1 MRVFRK
7 RPTAKRFTIELRDH
21 QGITRRFSGLTDR
34 RQTEQMGRRIEAL
47 TACRSAGERP
57 DIELS
62 RWLEKAPPTL
72 TTRLADVGIINGT
85 RVAASKSL
93 DALVE
98 DFAKHLEAKERTTKY
113 ISENSMMLQR
123 VFRACR
129 FVVWSDIQPG
139 KVETYLKQLRNEGLS
154 IRRSNGYLTAIKGFC
169 RWMEDTGHTSE
180 SPVRGLR
187 KLNDRTDSRRK
198 RRAAT
203 PEELRKIIA
212 VTTEAPESFGMSGPE
227 RALLYRFCA
236 ETGLRKNE
244 VRNLTAGD
252 FDLQG
257 LTVTVPAGY
266 SKHRETDV
274 VPLRE
279 DLAEALRGHL
289 SGKLPQGKAFGGRY
303 RKMTDKTALMF
314 REDIEAAGVP
324 YQDDRGY
331 VLDFHALRHTFIT
344 GLSHAPSRVA
354 QSLARHKSSAM
365 TDRYTHVR
373 LNDERSALALLP
385 DLTKQPNS
393 ERARATGTDNVN
405 VTGQSLNATG
415 NIRKAKS
422 GARFGAPF
430 GTNAQISAQLGAK
443 QNRVLDIEN
452 AVIERARQDSNLQ
465 PSDSKSARLVSSTFR
480 YKTSSATRANMAW
493 PQ

>member
-1 MRVFRK
+1 MRAFRK

-21 QGITRRFSGLTDR
+21 QGIARRFSGLTDR

-47 TACRSAGERP
+47 AACRSAGERP
-57 DIELS
+57 DVELT
-62 RWLEKAPPTL
+62 RWLETAPPNL
-72 TTRLADVGIINGT
+72 KTRLAEVGILDST
-85 RVAASKSL
+85 RVVASKSL
-93 DALVE
+93 DALIE
-98 DFAKHLEAKERTTKY
+98 DSARHLEAKERTTKY

-123 VFRACR
+123 VFKACR
-129 FVVWSDIQPG
+129 FVVWSDIRPG
-139 KVETYLKQLRNEGLS
+139 KVEAYLKRLRDEGLS
-154 IRRSNGYLTAIKGFC
+154 IRRSNGYLTAIKSFC
-169 RWMEDTGHTSE
+169 RWMEDARHTSE

-187 KLNDRTDSRRK
+187 KLNDKTDSRRK

-252 FDLQG
+252 FDLEG

-266 SKHRETDV
+266 SKHRETDI

-289 SGKLPQGKAFGGRY
+289 SGKLRQDKAFGGRY
-303 RKMTDKTALMF
+303 RKMTDKTAVML
-314 REDIEAAGVP
+314 RKDLKAAGVP
-324 YQDDRGY
+324 YQDDQGR

-344 GLSHAPSRVA
+344 GLGHAPSRVA

-385 DLTKQPNS
+385 DLTKQPSS
-393 ERARATGTDNVN
+393 ERAKATGTDDVN
-405 VTGQSLNATG
+405 VTVPSRKTTSK
-415 NIRKAKS
+415 IRKAKS

-430 GTNAQISAQLGAK
+430 GTNAQISAHFGAK
-443 QNRVLDIEN
+443 QNRVPDIEN

-465 PSDSKSARLVSSTFR
+465 PSDSKSATLS
-480 YKTSSATRANMAW
+480 N
-493 PQ
+493 

>member
-47 TACRSAGERP
+47 AACRSLRERP

-62 RWLEKAPPTL
+62 RWLETASPAL
-72 TTRLADVGIINGT
+72 TTRLADVGIVDGSRIT
-85 RVAASKSL
+85 ASKSL

-98 DFAKHLEAKERTTKY
+98 CFTKHLEAKERTTKY
-113 ISENSMMLQR
+113 ISENKMMLQR
-123 VFRACR
+123 TFKACR
-129 FVVWSDIQPG
+129 FAVWSDIQPG
-139 KVETYLKQLRNEGLS
+139 KIEAYLKRLRNEGLS
-154 IRRSNGYLTAIKGFC
+154 IRRSNGYLTAIKSFC
-169 RWMEDTGHTSE
+169 RWMEDTGQTGE

-187 KLNDRTDSRRK
+187 QLNDKTDSRRK

-203 PEELRKIIA
+203 PEELRKILA
-212 VTTEAPESFGMSGPE
+212 MTTEAPESFGMSGPE

-252 FDLQG
+252 FDLGG

-266 SKHRETDV
+266 SKHRETDI

-279 DLAEALRGHL
+279 DLAEALRRHL
-289 SGKLPQGKAFGGRY
+289 SGRLPQGKAFGGRY
-303 RKMTDKTALMF
+303 RKMTDKTAVMF
-314 REDIEAAGVP
+314 REDLRAAGVP
-324 YQDDRGY
+324 YQDDRGQI
-331 VLDFHALRHTFIT
+331 LDFHALRHTFIT

-385 DLTKQPNS
+385 DLTRQPKS
-393 ERARATGTDNVN
+393 EQAKATGTDDVN
-405 VTGQSLNATG
+405 VTGQFLNTTG
-415 NIRKAKS
+415 EVRKAKS

-443 QNRVLDIEN
+443 QNRVPDIEN
-452 AVIERARQDSNLQ
+452 AVIERAREDSNLQ
-465 PSDSKSARLVSSTFR
+465 PSDSKSATLS
-480 YKTSSATRANMAW
+480 N
-493 PQ
+493 